1 MVRHVDVIRASD
13 AAFNEHDAGRT
24 ARACAEH
31 FTYTDHAAG
40 LTYKGAEEFKA
51 YLATWFDAFPDTT
64 IDEGQYSVAG
74 DVVVHQSVE
83 RATNNGPLGA
93 LPATGRRVSLPFC
106 EVWRLDPEGRIV
118 TGDLYY
124 DQLSLMV
131 QLGHVQPPGA
141 G

>member
-1 MVRHVDVIRASD
+1 MRRGFHLHRPCS
-13 AAFNEHDAGRT
+13 R
-24 ARACAEH
+24 
-31 FTYTDHAAG
+31 
-40 LTYKGAEEFKA
+40 LTCKGVQEFKA
-51 YLATWFDAFPDTT
+51 YLASWFDAFPDTA
-64 IDEGQYSVAG
+64 IDGGQYSVAG

-93 LPATGRRVSLPFC
+93 FPATGRSVSVPFC
-106 EVWRLDPEGRIV
+106 EVWRLDWEGRIV

-131 QLGHVQPPGA
+131 QLGHVQPPSA